1 MNFYY
6 NGGNKLNN
14 KFSNVNMYKPWWDD
28 KIPQNIIEKK
38 YMHDDELKIV
48 KEQGFEAGFAA
59 FVKRVSSIFSTKEL
73 QDFMQKSII
82 DGTFLPAGRT
92 LYAAGCKGKFRA
104 TTSNCYILPSPN
116 DNIESIFDVGKE
128 MARIF
133 SFGGG
138 AGINL
143 SNLRPKGAKVNN
155 SAKTSSGAVSFM
167 DIYNVIGEV
176 IGNNGRRSAILI
188 SLNCDH
194 PDIEDFL
201 TIKQNNNK
209 IQGANI
215 SICFTDEFLQDVLE
229 NKKFELHFKNKENG
243 EEIKREIDA
252 RGFFKKFCEAQYDW
266 GEPGALFINKVR
278 EWHLLSGYP
287 IDEYRIDTT
296 NPCVTGDT
304 LILTKDGHKP
314 IKDLVGKDV
323 EVWNGYEWSKVTP
336 KVTGHNQKTLK
347 VKFSNGATV
356 QCTPYHKWVLKDGSR
371 VEAKDL
377 NIGDKLM
384 KCNYPVLFGKGSND
398 YTRYYTAGFYCG
410 DGTVNLKQIVLYSD
424 KKDLIDKLDVTS
436 HREYADHDKIVC
448 TLNNSYEKDFVPFDA
463 NVQDKLA
470 YLAGLIDSD
479 GCLNSAEG
487 SVAISSINY
496 DFLTNI
502 RLLLNTLG
510 VHSSVC
516 SMKEAGKK
524 MLPKN
529 DGSGEYAEYDCKT
542 SYRLLI
548 SAYYVQGLLELGLKL
563 NRVSVNP
570 DTNRNAGRFIQ
581 VVSIEEA
588 EVVDTVYCMN
598 EPKNHTFIANGVL
611 TGNCGEFAGSE
622 YNACNLGSIN
632 LYNFVKD
639 PYTENA
645 RFDMEYFCDT
655 VKNAVKVLDEI
666 LDYGY
671 DLQPLDKNRKCIDD
685 WRSIGLGIFG
695 MADMFVAMGV
705 KYGSDDSIILI
716 NNIMRNMQ
724 TTAYVTSAKLGE
736 EKGNFG
742 KFDKEKF
749 NRSIMVHDIQ
759 NRFTSKVANKLS
771 QNMRNGTL
779 LSIAP
784 TGSISMLFR
793 ESGGVEPYYQVSYDR
808 TTHVLEKEGKSFHIN
823 MLAVENLLKFNGY
836 DPSKVSVKEIK
847 EKFPYV
853 VDTYDVEPKDRITLQ
868 ANMQFFVDN
877 AISSTINLKENATVD
892 DIFDLY
898 LQAWQMGCKGIT
910 IFRDNCKRIN
920 ILGTDHGVKRADVDK
935 KVENPVPK
943 IEFIKEPVT
952 VEDMQAKQLDYLK
965 PIKRNGVK
973 SLWGRTFVYHT
984 ACVRNFYVTVN
995 VKDNHIF
1002 EVFVGAETGCQAN
1015 ISTIARL
1022 TSYALRLGGKALD
1035 IADELSNANCPACS
1049 YLIRS
1054 GRKDV
1059 SKSCASCIASAIRDI
1074 YKDLQVNKEALEDAK
1089 NTFEK
1094 ALVEETQKAV
1104 HEVKEEKDIHNG
1116 RMKCPECG
1124 EYTLI
1129 PDGKCAYCNNCGYS
1143 KC

>member
-1 MNFYY
+1 MSRI
-6 NGGNKLNN
+6 
-14 KFSNVNMYKPWWDD
+14 SNVNMYKVWWDD
-28 KIPQNIIEKK
+28 EIPQNIIKKK

-48 KEQGFEAGFAA
+48 EQEGFDAGFNA
-59 FVKRVSSIFSTKEL
+59 FIKRVSSIFSTKEL
-73 QDFMQKSII
+73 QDFMAESII

-104 TTSNCYILPSPN
+104 TTSNCYILPSPK

-167 DIYNVIGEV
+167 DVYNVIGEV

-194 PDIEDFL
+194 PDIEEFL
-201 TIKQNNNK
+201 TIKQNNDK

-215 SICFTDEFLQDVLE
+215 SICFTDDFMTSVISNE
-229 NKKFELHFKNKENG
+229 NFELHFKNEENG
-243 EEIKREIDA
+243 EEVKKEINA
-252 RGFFKKFCEAQYDW
+252 RDFFRKFCEAQYDW
-266 GEPGALFINKVR
+266 GEPGALFIDNVR
-278 EWHLLSGYP
+278 ECNLLSGYP
-287 IDEYRIDTT
+287 INEYRIDTT

-304 LILTKDGHKP
+304 LILTKKGYKP
-314 IKDLVGKDV
+314 IEELAGKEV

-347 VKFSNGATV
+347 IKFSNGATV
-356 QCTPYHKWVLKDGSR
+356 QCTPYHKWVLRDIGK

-377 NIGDKLM
+377 KVGDVLDWYKHPVFNNDRDFIVTAYAYPKVNI
-384 KCNYPVLFGKGSND
+384 
-398 YTRYYTAGFYCG
+398 
-410 DGTVNLKQIVLYSD
+410 
-424 KKDLIDKLDVTS
+424 
-436 HREYADHDKIVC
+436 
-448 TLNNSYEKDFVPFDA
+448 
-463 NVQDKLA
+463 
-470 YLAGLIDSD
+470 
-479 GCLNSAEG
+479 
-487 SVAISSINY
+487 
-496 DFLTNI
+496 
-502 RLLLNTLG
+502 
-510 VHSSVC
+510 
-516 SMKEAGKK
+516 
-524 MLPKN
+524 
-529 DGSGEYAEYDCKT
+529 
-542 SYRLLI
+542 
-548 SAYYVQGLLELGLKL
+548 
-563 NRVSVNP
+563 
-570 DTNRNAGRFIQ
+570 
-581 VVSIEEA
+581 VSIDEA
-588 EVVDTVYCMN
+588 EIVDTVYCMN

-632 LYNFVKD
+632 LYNFVD
-639 PYTENA
+639 NPYTNMAQFNVE
-645 RFDMEYFCDT
+645 RFCDT
-655 VKNAVKVLDEI
+655 VKNAVTALDEI

-695 MADMFVAMGV
+695 MADMFVAMGI
-705 KYGSDDSIILI
+705 KYGSQKSIELI
-716 NNIMRNMQ
+716 ASIMRNMQ
-724 TTAYVTSAKLGE
+724 TTAYATSAKLGAK
-736 EKGNFG
+736 KGSFG

-749 NRSIMVHDIQ
+749 DKSDMVHEIQ
-759 NRFTSKVANKLS
+759 YRFTSRVAKDLS

-823 MLAVENLLKFNGY
+823 MLAVENLLKFRGY
-836 DPSKVSVKEIK
+836 NPNELTAEQIK
-847 EKFPYV
+847 EKFPYI
-853 VDTYDVEPKDRITLQ
+853 VDTYDIDPKDRVDLQ
-868 ANMQFFVDN
+868 STMQAYVDN
-877 AISSTINLKENATVD
+877 AISSTINLKESATVD
-892 DIFDLY
+892 DIFNLY
-898 LQAWQMGCKGIT
+898 LQAWSNGCKGIT

-920 ILGTDHGVKRADVDK
+920 ILGTDHGVKRADVENK
-935 KVENPVPK
+935 EVKNPVPK
-943 IEFIKEPVT
+943 VEIIKEPVT
-952 VEDMQAKQLDYLK
+952 VADMQARQLDNLE
-965 PIKRNGVK
+965 PVKRNGVK

-1049 YLIRS
+1049 YLMRS
-1054 GRKDV
+1054 GRKDI

-1074 YKDLQVNKEALEDAK
+1074 YKDLQENKTALEDAK

-1094 ALVEETQKAV
+1094 ALTEETQKAI
-1104 HEVKEEKDIHNG
+1104 HEVKGDIHNG
-1116 RMKCPECG
+1116 KMKCPECG

>member
-6 NGGNKLNN
+6 NGGNKLDS
-14 KFSNVNMYKPWWDD
+14 KVSNVNMYKPWWED

-48 KEQGFEAGFAA
+48 KEQGFEAGFVA

-201 TIKQNNNK
+201 IIKQNNNK

-252 RGFFKKFCEAQYDW
+252 GGFFKKFCEAQYDW
-266 GEPGALFINKVR
+266 GEPGALFIDKVR

-296 NPCVTGDT
+296 NPC
-304 LILTKDGHKP
+304 
-314 IKDLVGKDV
+314 
-323 EVWNGYEWSKVTP
+323 
-336 KVTGHNQKTLK
+336 
-347 VKFSNGATV
+347 
-356 QCTPYHKWVLKDGSR
+356 
-371 VEAKDL
+371 
-377 NIGDKLM
+377 
-384 KCNYPVLFGKGSND
+384 
-398 YTRYYTAGFYCG
+398 
-410 DGTVNLKQIVLYSD
+410 
-424 KKDLIDKLDVTS
+424 
-436 HREYADHDKIVC
+436 
-448 TLNNSYEKDFVPFDA
+448 
-463 NVQDKLA
+463 
-470 YLAGLIDSD
+470 
-479 GCLNSAEG
+479 
-487 SVAISSINY
+487 
-496 DFLTNI
+496 
-502 RLLLNTLG
+502 
-510 VHSSVC
+510 
-516 SMKEAGKK
+516 
-524 MLPKN
+524 
-529 DGSGEYAEYDCKT
+529 
-542 SYRLLI
+542 
-548 SAYYVQGLLELGLKL
+548 
-563 NRVSVNP
+563 
-570 DTNRNAGRFIQ
+570 
-581 VVSIEEA
+581 
-588 EVVDTVYCMN
+588 
-598 EPKNHTFIANGVL
+598 
-611 TGNCGEFAGSE
+611 GEFAGSE

-632 LYNFVKD
+632 LYNFVDD
-639 PYTENA
+639 PYTDKAHFN
-645 RFDMEYFCDT
+645 MEYFCDT
-655 VKNAVKVLDEI
+655 VKNAVTILDEI

-695 MADMFVAMGV
+695 MADMFVAMGI

-716 NNIMRNMQ
+716 NDIMRNMQ

-736 EKGNFG
+736 EKGSFG

-759 NRFTSKVANKLS
+759 HRFTSKVADKLS

-898 LQAWQMGCKGIT
+898 LQAWEMGCKGIT

-943 IEFIKEPVT
+943 IELIKEPVT
-952 VEDMQAKQLDYLK
+952 VENMQAKQLDYLK

-1059 SKSCASCIASAIRDI
+1059 SKSCASCIASAIRDV
-1074 YKDLQVNKEALEDAK
+1074 YKDLQTNKEALEDAK

-1094 ALVEETQKAV
+1094 ALAEETQKAV